1 LDSNME
7 TGVKENVLLQIKE
20 LNDDINQINKD
31 IKSLQAKRE
40 TRKEKIKAL
49 ILILSNQLELD
60 IE

>member
-1 LDSNME
+1 ME
-7 TGVKENVLLQIKE
+7 VSKGVKENVLIQIKE

-31 IKSLQAKRE
+31 IKNLQAKRE

>member
-1 LDSNME
+1 ME

>member
-1 LDSNME
+1 ME
-7 TGVKENVLLQIKE
+7 VNKGVKENVLMQIKE

-31 IKSLQAKRE
+31 IKNLQAKRE

>member
-1 LDSNME
+1 ME

-20 LNDDINQINKD
+20 LNDDINKINKD
-31 IKSLQAKRE
+31 IKNLQAKRE

>member
-1 LDSNME
+1 ME

-31 IKSLQAKRE
+31 IKNLQSKRE